1 MTLRAVA
8 VSAPDWVAGAK
19 DDRALNSRDAASLYN
34 ACRVA
39 AAEAAAGRGAWG
51 ASNWAAA
58 DPRAARAAAR
68 ASTLL
73 MYSMDDM
80 PAFRALI
87 ERQRPNLL
95 LIGAMSL
102 CLPGAVACARE
113 AREILGDR
121 VAIVLGGRH
130 ASETVWLPDR
140 SDRRAATLGRHAGA
154 PLELIHA
161 GRLPAVFDAVAMGD
175 GEYLIAALGRAVEA
189 AVRRGLHPAAL
200 FHEIDPA
207 TPGDWILGLD
217 DRGRPGYLVSR
228 GVAMNQMAL
237 PSPART
243 FGVSASFGVF
253 GGRMTA
259 HVFSDIGRG
268 CVYDCNFC
276 SERVSATGGV
286 RDLANSADRLHGQ
299 LAAACRTIAE
309 DWPGRRASAFC
320 EDSVLLGG
328 ATRLIDRFCD
338 LMDRQP
344 LDIRFGGQLTID
356 QILTRPAEVAR
367 LARAGLSYVFI
378 GVETLSPE
386 EIGGMS
392 KDVGRK
398 RASWTDRMH
407 RAFDVLGEAGI
418 DCGCAVLFGLGERH
432 ESRLAL
438 LDTLDRFRLSHGA
451 PDPIS
456 LNWAVQHP
464 LCGEDGG
471 AGYDYVDWGTPE
483 GPYLDLFHNFGEA
496 SLRYPLPQVGAP
508 RLAEV
513 AEVVAAA
520 DAVRGR
526 PLGGRL
532 AS

>member
-1 MTLRAVA
+1 MTIRAVA
-8 VSAPDWVAGAK
+8 VSAPDWVAGVK
-19 DDRALNSRDAASLYN
+19 DQRALNSRDAASLYN

-39 AAEAAAGRGAWG
+39 AAEAAAGIGPWG
-51 ASNWAAA
+51 LSNWAGGDARA
-58 DPRAARAAAR
+58 SRSAARAA
-68 ASTLL
+68 TLL

-80 PAFRALI
+80 AALRAILAR
-87 ERQRPNLL
+87 EQPNLL

-102 CLPGAVACARE
+102 CLPGAIACAVA
-113 AREILGDR
+113 ARDMLGDR

-130 ASETVWLPDR
+130 ASETVWLADPRTRR
-140 SDRRAATLGRHAGA
+140 SSTLRRHVAA
-154 PLELIHA
+154 PLDLIHA
-161 GRLPAVFDAVAMGD
+161 GRIPPVFDAVAMGD
-175 GEYLIAALGRAVEA
+175 GEYLIAALGRAVDA
-189 AVRRGLHPAAL
+189 AMSRGLHPAAL
-200 FHEIDPA
+200 FGEIEPA
-207 TPGDWILGLD
+207 TPGDWILGLN
-217 DRGRPGYLVSR
+217 DRGRPGYLVSQA
-228 GVAMNQMAL
+228 VPMDYAAL
-237 PSPART
+237 PAPSRM
-243 FGVSASFGVF
+243 FGVGGAFGVF

-268 CVYDCNFC
+268 CVYDCGFC
-276 SERVSATGGV
+276 SERASATGGV
-286 RDLANSADRLHGQ
+286 RDLADSGDRLYRQ
-299 LAAACRTIAE
+299 LRDAAVTIAE
-309 DWPGRRASAFC
+309 DWPGCCASAFC

-328 ATRLIDRFCD
+328 ANRLIDRFCT
-338 LMDRQP
+338 LMERQP

-356 QILTRPAEVAR
+356 QILARPAEVAR

-398 RASWTDRMH
+398 RSSWTDRMH
-407 RAFDVLGEAGI
+407 QAFDILGAAGI

-432 ESRLAL
+432 DSRLAL
-438 LDTLDRFRLSHGA
+438 LDRLDRFRRSHGV

-471 AGYDYVDWGTPE
+471 ANYDYVDWGTPD

-496 SLRYPLPQVGAP
+496 SLRYPLPHVGRP
-508 RLAEV
+508 RLNEV

-520 DAVRGR
+520 DAVRR
-526 PLGGRL
+526 VPVGGRM